1 VGLLAHS
8 IEQLRVGKVIRPRGR
23 YTGRALEDASPAL
36 PADGG
41 ERTLDAATLDKN
53 RLFKTVEP

>member
-1 VGLLAHS
+1 
-8 IEQLRVGKVIRPRGR
+8 
-23 YTGRALEDASPAL
+23 LEDASPAL

-53 RLFKTVEP
+53 RLFKGVEP